1 MTTVHLVREAEIQ
14 LRRPRLHLIP
24 LELRT
29 LSPCPITLVS
39 LQGRLPN
46 LHRLRSPGNPQWLLD
61 AQNATPNR
69 LEDSQ
74 SSNVTSLQ
82 ITWTERLQWCLT
94 LFGSGCLGF
103 VLARISLSQMLRG
116 GLLSKRQKPYTNSE
130 QPPIYGVG
138 GGLFLATRQPDLICS
153 KWPWV
158 TKELTRVPTVRFQT
172 HTATLLGLQ
181 AKLTHPALDKVCS
194 HCLRLKT

>member
-1 MTTVHLVREAEIQ
+1 VTTVRLVREAEIQ
-14 LRRPRLHLIP
+14 LRRPCLHLIP

-29 LSPCPITLVS
+29 PSPRPITLVS

-69 LEDSQ
+69 LEDAQ
-74 SSNVTSLQ
+74 SSSVISLQ
-82 ITWTERLQWCLT
+82 ITQTRRLKWCLT

-103 VLARISLSQMLRG
+103 VLARISLSKASRWVALKQ
-116 GLLSKRQKPYTNSE
+116 QKPCTNSE

-138 GGLFLATRQPDLICS
+138 GGLFIATRQPDLICP

-172 HTATLLGLQ
+172 HTTTLLGLQ
-181 AKLTHPALDKVCS
+181 AKLTHPALDKICS
-194 HCLRLKT
+194 HCLRSKT